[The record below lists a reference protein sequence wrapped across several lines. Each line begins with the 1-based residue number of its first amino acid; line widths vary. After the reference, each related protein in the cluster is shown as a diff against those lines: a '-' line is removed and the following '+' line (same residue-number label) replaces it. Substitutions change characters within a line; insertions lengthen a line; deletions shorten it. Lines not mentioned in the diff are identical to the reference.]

1 MKNCTICGQL
11 LDDDAKFCNVC
22 GSKVVDKYHT
32 RQNYYNAGNVNFQKT
47 QPLYYQNQPSV
58 AQNSGVNK
66 KKTVFIVAGSV
77 AAVIIFI
84 LIIAITVISLK
95 SSGNVGS
102 VFDNKAHV
110 GEIIGENTYYNDY
123 WNLSIDLP
131 DSDWEF
137 FSDSKIYEDKSLS
150 NAQID
155 PDNGKTYAEYD
166 SQKCYYDM
174 FLYNDTTGS
183 NIQVM
188 ILDST
193 YTVSPVSAEEMIDMM
208 VEETSELLAQRVGE
222 THDIDISGETYSAAN
237 INIEYAGV
245 DISQLY
251 AIREI
256 DGEYLMICITAK
268 DTEEANRYLSMFY

>member
-1 MKNCTICGQL
+1 MKNCTICGQP
-11 LDDDAKFCNVC
+11 LDDNAKFCTVC
-22 GSKVVDKYHT
+22 GSKVVDEYQPK
-32 RQNYYNAGNVNFQKT
+32 RNYCNAGNANFQQT
-47 QPLYYQNQPSV
+47 QPIYNQQLSAVQNP
-58 AQNSGVNK
+58 GGNK
-66 KKTVFIVAGSV
+66 KKTVFIAIGSV
-77 AAVIIFI
+77 MAVIIFI
-84 LIIAITVISLK
+84 LIIAITVVSLK
-95 SSGNVGS
+95 GSGSVGS
-102 VFDNKAHV
+102 GFDDKAHV

-137 FSDSKIYEDKSLS
+137 FSDSKIYDDKSLS

-155 PDNGKTYAEYD
+155 PDNGKIYVEYD

-174 FLYNDTTGS
+174 FLYNNENGS

-193 YTVSPVSAEEMIDMM
+193 YTVSPVSAEEMIDMLI
-208 VEETSELLAQRVGE
+208 EETPELSAQRVGD
-222 THDIDISGETYSAAN
+222 TYDIDISGETYSAAN
-237 INIEYAGV
+237 VNIEYAGV